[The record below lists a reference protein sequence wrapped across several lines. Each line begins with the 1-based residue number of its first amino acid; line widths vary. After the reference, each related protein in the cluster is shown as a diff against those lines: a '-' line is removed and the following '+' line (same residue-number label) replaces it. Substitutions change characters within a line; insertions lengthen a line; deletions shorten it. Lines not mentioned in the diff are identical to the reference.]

1 MFSGLSNYLKKIL
14 PKRLFYRALLIVAIP
29 VLVLQLVITI
39 VFFDSLWI
47 KTNKGMTRTL
57 VNEISTFI
65 EAYESEQE
73 NKQELLDLFSIFLD
87 LNIEFTNNEKLQ
99 NTDTERWFSPI
110 DRTLRRELKS
120 KFGLNEYWFD
130 TTSYKELIDLRIK
143 YEDGYFKFLVPKD
156 RVASS
161 SARIFALWI
170 TVPAIIMVIISLIF
184 LKNQTRPITNLAR
197 AAERFG
203 KGENIEEF
211 KPSGALE
218 IRQAGHEFDKMRK
231 RIERHINQRTE
242 MLSGISHD
250 LRTPLTRMKLQL
262 AFIKDKETVN
272 KLTEDINEM
281 EKMLNEYL
289 QFTSSSYVEKDEM
302 FNLSELISE
311 VIEKYNNENISQNLF
326 NGVNNAFAEKA
337 GDGVNILTKEVDTLP
352 NIAKNYSE
360 ENVSWVAVGDENY
373 GEGSSRE
380 HAAMEPR
387 FRGCK
392 VVLVKSFARIHEANL
407 KKQGIL
413 PLVFEDKNDYEKIE
427 QFDKMTIGSL
437 KDIAVDTPVEIILE
451 KENGET
457 ETIEANHSLSEDQI
471 AWFFAGS
478 ALNYIKSK

>member
-1 MFSGLSNYLKKIL
+1 MFFGLSNFLKKIL
-14 PKRLFYRALLIVAIP
+14 PKRLFYRALLIVAVP

-57 VNEISTFI
+57 VNEISTFV
-65 EAYESEQE
+65 EAYGSEQR
-73 NKQELLDLFSIFLD
+73 NKQELIDLFSIFLD
-87 LNIEFTNNEKLQ
+87 LNIELTSNDKLQ
-99 NTDTERWFSPI
+99 NTYNERWFSPI

-170 TVPAIIMVIISLIF
+170 TVPAFIMVIISLIF

-197 AAERFG
+197 AAEKFG

-250 LRTPLTRMKLQL
+250 LRTPLTRMKLQI
-262 AFIKDKETVN
+262 AFIKDKETVT

-281 EKMLNEYL
+281 EKMLNVYL
-289 QFTSSSYVEKDEM
+289 QFTSSSYVEKEEM
-302 FNLSELISE
+302 FNLSELILE
-311 VIEKYNNENISQNLF
+311 VIEKYNNKNISYSLIPRIYFNGKKNLINRCLNNLIDNALKYSNKVEISLNKKNTNLF
-326 NGVNNAFAEKA
+326 INIDDNGP
-337 GDGVNILTKEVDTLP
+337 GIS
-352 NIAKNYSE
+352 KNEY
-360 ENVSWVAVGDENY
+360 ENVFKPFYKIDKGRADSKSSVGL
-373 GEGSSRE
+373 GLSISSDII
-380 HAAMEPR
+380 
-387 FRGCK
+387 
-392 VVLVKSFARIHEANL
+392 KSHGGNI
-407 KKQGIL
+407 K
-413 PLVFEDKNDYEKIE
+413 
-427 QFDKMTIGSL
+427 
-437 KDIAVDTPVEIILE
+437 LE
-451 KENGET
+451 KSNMNGLRVK
-457 ETIEANHSLSEDQI
+457 IFLPV
-471 AWFFAGS
+471 
-478 ALNYIKSK
+478 